1 LFSDLL
7 VICFPII
14 GIICIK
20 QTFLALIVG
29 PRSGPF
35 MRRRRAVSVVLVNHD
50 VCLDL
55 V

>member
-14 GIICIK
+14 GTICIK
-20 QTFLALIVG
+20 QIFPALAVG

-35 MRRRRAVSVVLVNHD
+35 MRRRGAVSVLLVNHG